1 MFQRKGCAERRT
13 RNGRGDISKMESTIA
28 RKRVKPRRAAS
39 DSGRPSDPDPRLNWQ
54 LLRASIW
61 IDRGLQQNMQ
71 ARGWPQFS
79 RTESQILLLTA
90 VGIVRPIE
98 MARNLGLTRQAI
110 NQAIA
115 QLIEKRVVKLEEDTR
130 DKRCKIVT
138 FVPEADPMRKDAREI
153 LQRLEAELERRS
165 GRASL
170 DCLREMAHW
179 DWSNP
184 PVF

>member
-1 MFQRKGCAERRT
+1 MQDSGE
-13 RNGRGDISKMESTIA
+13 ISELDSTIA
-28 RKRVKPRRAAS
+28 QKRAKPRRATP
-39 DSGRPSDPDPRLNWQ
+39 DPGRPSDPDPRLNWQ

-61 IDRGLQQNMQ
+61 IDRGLQKNMQ

-90 VGIVRPIE
+90 VGIARPIE

-115 QLIEKRVVKLEEDTR
+115 QLIEKGVVKLEQDSR
-130 DKRCKIVT
+130 DKRCKIVM
-138 FVPEADPMRKDAREI
+138 FAPESAAMRKDARVI

-165 GRASL
+165 GRASV
-170 DCLREMAHW
+170 DCLRDMANW

-184 PVF
+184 PIV

>member
-1 MFQRKGCAERRT
+1 
-13 RNGRGDISKMESTIA
+13 MESTFA
-28 RKRVKPRRAAS
+28 QNQPKPRRATS
-39 DSGRPSDPDPRLNWQ
+39 DSGPPSDQPPRLNWQ

-71 ARGWPQFS
+71 ARGWPQFT

-115 QLIEKRVVKLEEDTR
+115 QLIEKRVVKLEDDTR
-130 DKRCKIVT
+130 DKRCKIVI
-138 FVPEADPMRKDAREI
+138 FAPEADAMRKDAREI

-170 DCLREMAHW
+170 DCLREMADW

-184 PVF
+184 PIF